1 MTTLAFVGG
10 ATPGVSVSFTD
21 RWVQSA
27 TGVNLPTTARVAE
40 NGNRPVYVSTAQFYI
55 SGRSGSRTIVCSV
68 GGYGSAVGVG
78 SASSA
83 SNTGNIAI
91 NGIFAN
97 GGTQVVRLEASPRGS
112 FYFGRASG
120 SSGAVDSYGTNFG
133 ALSGQVEYYQ
143 VPTAPTA
150 VTVAQAGLENAVNVS
165 WTAPSNNGGAAVD
178 TYKVKWSYNSN
189 MSGATVIG
197 TGSNATTYKIT
208 GLSYGAI
215 VYVQV
220 SAVNVVAS
228 AAGTS
233 SVYSS
238 AANAYITAPNLP
250 LNGWENFGTV
260 ANTTFELSNTVI
272 PALIP
277 ETGIQ
282 RKAISSVIGAAFVI
296 GGVGITKTYT
306 DLIVGRQYIMSGK
319 AILLSASP
327 PGNIYRFAVTG
338 IGNGTSVTLTST
350 TAGAT
355 IPSYTFT
362 ATETTHVVEIEL
374 AEAFV
379 VTTVGIQENVAFYDF
394 ALTRV
399 ANDLIYRLQ
408 DNDENASLTQHFDL
422 ATQSVGAYW
431 WVDKLNTTQFTQDFD
446 YVFPSAT
453 FSDVVADGNVYY
465 SDIKT
470 SYDTS
475 AVINDI
481 TFDNVGRRKSSF
493 GSDRFESYSVEWN
506 ERDTTS
512 VTNWGARNY
521 ELKTNLYT
529 AENRRNL
536 VANPNLQ
543 NSSEYLISPAGY
555 GTVTMSRQTIAS
567 LATGATGFLP
577 IGTTQPVAGAGAF
590 VASAFRGSSLGNT
603 AIVYGGPDSVG
614 SESSLIAVNGS
625 IQYTFSCY
633 MRTGVGQ
640 SASGNGSIIIV
651 WYDING
657 AVVTIPTGPTSAIS
671 DTAWTRYAYTQTS
684 PANARYVRIYA
695 NFGYTGANN
704 NGFRYYAT
712 CPQIEAAS
720 SASAWFSGDSTDDAT
735 YVYEWEG
742 VQGAST
748 SIRYLN
754 MMDTRTLELLTEFAN
769 PSVVVKS
776 LKWNTAQNPVL
787 ATNLDIGKTI
797 TVEFNGTTALYRVAG
812 ISHDIN
818 PERWMMTLQVAKVT

>member
-10 ATPGVSVSFTD
+10 ASPGVTASFTD

-27 TGVNLPTTARVAE
+27 SGVALPTTARVAD
-40 NGNRPVYVSTAQFYI
+40 NGNRPVYVSTAQFFVA
-55 SGRSGSRTIVCSV
+55 GRGGSRTVVVSV
-68 GGYGSAVGVG
+68 GGFGNALNLGSAGSAV
-78 SASSA
+78 A
-83 SNTGNIAI
+83 TGNVAI
-91 NGIFAN
+91 NGIFVN
-97 GGTQVVRLEASPRGS
+97 GGTQVVRLEASPTGS
-112 FYFGRASG
+112 YYFGRATG
-120 SSGAVDSYGTNFG
+120 SSGAVDYYGTNFG
-133 ALSGQVEYYQ
+133 ALSGQVEYYE

-150 VTVAQAGLENAVNVS
+150 ITVAQAGLENAVNVS

-197 TGSNATTYKIT
+197 TGSNATTYKVT

-250 LNGWENFGTV
+250 LNGWANFGTV
-260 ANTTFELSNTVI
+260 TNTTFELSNTVI

-282 RKAISSVIGAAFVI
+282 RKATSSVIGGAYVI
-296 GGVGITKTYT
+296 GTTGITKTYT
-306 DLIVGRQYIMSGK
+306 DLIIGRQYIMSGK

-362 ATETTHVVEIEL
+362 ATATTHVVEIEL
-374 AEAFV
+374 AEAFA

-399 ANDLIYRLQ
+399 ANDLVYRLQ
-408 DNDENASLTQHFDL
+408 DNDENSTLTQHFDL

-453 FSDVVADGNVYY
+453 FSDVVADGNIYY

-481 TFDNVGRRKSSF
+481 TFENVGRRLSAAGTGSF
-493 GSDRFESYSVEWN
+493 DAYSVAWN

-512 VTNWGARNY
+512 VNNWGARNY
-521 ELKTNLYT
+521 ELTTNLRT
-529 AENRRNL
+529 PVSRINIL
-536 VANPNLQ
+536 PNPNMAYTGDFTG
-543 NSSEYLISPAGY
+543 SSFGS
-555 GTVTMSRQTIAS
+555 TITQRRPLS
-567 LATGATGFLP
+567 TIVDGATGNLP
-577 IGTTQPVAGAGAF
+577 VGTTQPVTNAGDFVIQAARTSTAGAF
-590 VASAFRGSSLGNT
+590 GSS
-603 AIVYGGPDSVG
+603 VQFGGPELATDGYETFPVTPST
-614 SESSLIAVNGS
+614 
-625 IQYTFSCY
+625 QYTFSFY
-633 MRTGVGQ
+633 GRTGVGHTASVTVRADVYWFGSSGAYLGVSANISGQ
-640 SASGNGSIIIV
+640 SVNS
-651 WYDING
+651 
-657 AVVTIPTGPTSAIS
+657 TS
-671 DTAWTRYAYTQTS
+671 WTRYSLTATA
-684 PANARYVRIYA
+684 PANAYYARVEGQFAYV
-695 NFGYTGANN
+695 GANN
-704 NGFRYYAT
+704 ANFKYYAT
-712 CPQIEAAS
+712 CAQMEAAS
-720 SASAWFSGDSTDDAT
+720 TASTWFSGDTIDNAT
-735 YVYEWEG
+735 HVYEWEG
-742 VQGAST
+742 TPGSSR
-748 SIRYLN
+748 SIRYDN
-754 MMDTRTLELLTEFAN
+754 VMDTRTGELLTEFAN
-769 PSVVVKS
+769 PAVLVKS
-776 LKWNTAQNPVL
+776 LTWNTAQNPIL

-797 TVEFNGTTALYRVAG
+797 TITFNGTTGLYRVAG

-818 PERWMMTLQVAKVT
+818 TTRWMMTLQVAKV